1 MVGVFHMIRLTVRAT
16 FSVSPWDPVR
26 CPLMVAWHAFIEN
39 FVLEVCEQTL
49 VRQGAEYKRPFTL
62 TEKQLVPILT
72 SVFSRLGW
80 VSEGERRETT
90 ATRNIYNALERL
102 EFHRPALS
110 LTIVDVAA
118 IFECISMMGKASSSS
133 RRQSPC
139 PHDLLREAET
149 KILFCLRQK
158 LVSASVGVNQ
168 SLNQKSVG
176 RSGQRGGLQLTQC
189 QSQGDGSQQS
199 SPTSRSQ
206 RMPLGSPGFSEASP
220 SSQADASHSAL
231 VLADSSEYQVSAMV
245 AIDGD
250 VVKPEA
256 RANFP
261 RLPPD
266 LNDMTASQLRKFILM
281 HQANWMRVADRLV
294 AQGPYAMQ
302 QAQSTVV
309 VANAKRCQ
317 QRKVRY
323 WKGKAA
329 KMKREADKK
338 IQTLVKQNQMYIS
351 SKRRKKSA
359 VGRRLTT
366 FGGYRLALARNIGH
380 SSCASTLVMLDC
392 DATHVSTLARSC
404 LSSKGGGIGE
414 NFCLLVIG

>member
-1 MVGVFHMIRLTVRAT
+1 MQHSHFIVL
-16 FSVSPWDPVR
+16 PWDPVR
-26 CPLMVAWHAFIEN
+26 CALMVAWHDFTEN

-49 VRQGAEYKRPFTL
+49 VRQGAVYKRPFTL
-62 TEKQLVPILT
+62 TEKQLVPILA

-90 ATRNIYNALERL
+90 VTRNIYSALERL
-102 EFHRPALS
+102 EFQRPALS

-118 IFECISMMGKASSSS
+118 IFECISTMGKASSSS
-133 RRQSPC
+133 RRQSGC
-139 PHDLLREAET
+139 PDDLLREAET

-168 SLNQKSVG
+168 TLNQKSVG
-176 RSGQRGGLQLTQC
+176 RFGKRGGLQLTQC
-189 QSQGDGSQQS
+189 QSQGFCSEKS
-199 SPTSRSQ
+199 SPTSTSPRV
-206 RMPLGSPGFSEASP
+206 PLGSPRVSEASR
-220 SSQADASHSAL
+220 SSQADTSHSAL
-231 VLADSSEYQVSAMV
+231 VPADGSESQSSAMV
-245 AIDGD
+245 VIDDD
-250 VVKPEA
+250 VAKPEA
-256 RANFP
+256 RANLP
-261 RLPPD
+261 QLPPD
-266 LNDMTASQLRKFILM
+266 LNDMTASQLRKFIFM
-281 HQANWMRVADRLV
+281 HQANWMRAADQLV
-294 AQGPYAMQ
+294 AQGPYARQ

-309 VANAKRCQ
+309 AANAKRCQ

-329 KMKREADKK
+329 KVKRKAEKQ
-338 IQTLVKQNQMYIS
+338 IQKLVEQNQMYIS

-380 SSCASTLVMLDC
+380 SSCDSTLVMLDC

-404 LSSKGGGIGE
+404 LSFKGLEIGE
-414 NFCLLVIG
+414 NCCLLFIG